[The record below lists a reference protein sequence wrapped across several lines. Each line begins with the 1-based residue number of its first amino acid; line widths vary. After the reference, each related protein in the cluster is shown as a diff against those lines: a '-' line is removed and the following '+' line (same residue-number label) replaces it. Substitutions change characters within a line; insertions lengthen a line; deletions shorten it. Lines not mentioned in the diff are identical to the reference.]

1 MPQEF
6 WNSWLSMDDN
16 EQVASVLTDDEIVED
31 VRNSFEEVDPDVSD
45 THEDAEEDEE
55 EIPPPTSRE
64 MLKAMATL
72 EKGLLSRNFTDCQLL
87 NKFKR
92 AVNKA
97 VDCELKQSTIEK
109 FLISL

>member
-1 MPQEF
+1 
-6 WNSWLSMDDN
+6 MDDN

-45 THEDAEEDEE
+45 THEEAKEDEE
-55 EIPPPTSRE
+55 EIPPTSRE

-87 NKFKR
+87 SKFKR
-92 AVNKA
+92 AINKTMN
-97 VDCELKQSTIEK
+97 CEL
-109 FLISL
+109 